1 MVRDLSQRTRISR
14 ALGGLAFFAVVA
26 FGWDTI
32 AASGLRVNFT
42 PSVPMGL
49 YRLTS
54 IPTTGVSRGM
64 LVAACPPPDAA
75 ELGRR
80 RGYVAVGPC
89 PENVEPLLKTVVA
102 VEGDVVAVSSR
113 GVAVNNCFL
122 PDSAPLSTDRMG
134 RPLTPWSAIV
144 YRLRRGQAWLY
155 GDNVRSWDSRYW
167 GPVATPTL
175 LSTALP
181 LFVFRTQPQGSVRVV
196 PLPRRLVEPGV
207 DADIVVLAVFS
218 ELPSKRVRRDVG
230 LHRGHKG
237 RHGRG
242 G

>member
-1 MVRDLSQRTRISR
+1 MSQPAIVLFVALAIAVIGTAIMARYLSQRTRMSR
-14 ALGGLAFFAVVA
+14 ALRALAFFAVVA
-26 FGWDTI
+26 IGWDKI

-80 RGYVAVGPC
+80 RGYLALGPC
-89 PENVEPLLKTVVA
+89 PGNVEPLLKTVVA

-122 PDSAPLSTDRMG
+122 PNSGPLSIDQMG
-134 RPLTPWSAIV
+134 RPLRPWSASPS
-144 YRLRRGQAWLY
+144 LLQRGQAWLY

-167 GPVATPTL
+167 GPISTATL
-175 LSTALP
+175 LSRVLP
-181 LFVFRTQPQGSVRVV
+181 LAIFPYTTAP
-196 PLPRRLVEPGV
+196 
-207 DADIVVLAVFS
+207 ACA
-218 ELPSKRVRRDVG
+218 
-230 LHRGHKG
+230 GHAAA
-237 RHGRG
+237 
-242 G
+242 